1 MGADRGAASESGR
14 PAAERAP
21 NGCLR
26 WVRRAGRWRRER
38 RWLPHGRAPEQAFD
52 AHPHTPPGIP
62 PAVLPRR
69 TLRAGGPGGGL
80 RGGCGGCAAQAG
92 VVRWPGSSDAA
103 DRAGRL
109 RCHPPVLCQSRGVRR
124 PPPPLGCGWQPRGRD
139 AAIVGV
145 GRELG
150 QHSKTERAA
159 VLEDVL
165 RLLLGADSDPP
176 AGGKDK
182 VVVAIPT
189 RIIFSLA

>member
-1 MGADRGAASESGR
+1 M
-14 PAAERAP
+14 
-21 NGCLR
+21 
-26 WVRRAGRWRRER
+26 
-38 RWLPHGRAPEQAFD
+38 
-52 AHPHTPPGIP
+52 
-62 PAVLPRR
+62 
-69 TLRAGGPGGGL
+69 
-80 RGGCGGCAAQAG
+80 
-92 VVRWPGSSDAA
+92 
-103 DRAGRL
+103 
-109 RCHPPVLCQSRGVRR
+109 
-124 PPPPLGCGWQPRGRD
+124 GRD

>member
-1 MGADRGAASESGR
+1 
-14 PAAERAP
+14 
-21 NGCLR
+21 
-26 WVRRAGRWRRER
+26 
-38 RWLPHGRAPEQAFD
+38 
-52 AHPHTPPGIP
+52 
-62 PAVLPRR
+62 
-69 TLRAGGPGGGL
+69 
-80 RGGCGGCAAQAG
+80 
-92 VVRWPGSSDAA
+92 
-103 DRAGRL
+103 
-109 RCHPPVLCQSRGVRR
+109 
-124 PPPPLGCGWQPRGRD
+124 
-139 AAIVGV
+139 V